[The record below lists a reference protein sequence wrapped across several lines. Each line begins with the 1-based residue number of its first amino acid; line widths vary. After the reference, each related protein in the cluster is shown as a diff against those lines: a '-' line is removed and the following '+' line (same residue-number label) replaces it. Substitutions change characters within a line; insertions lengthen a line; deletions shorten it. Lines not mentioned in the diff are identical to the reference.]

1 MPKMSRKL
9 SLDEDEET
17 EFAKRP
23 KISRDLSPEETEEIE
38 ILIVSNYYISK
49 QIEEIESTIRKI
61 EEEKEPKG
69 SQSRSE
75 DVIETVK
82 SLMNLKREYS
92 QMVRNYNERYKK
104 DDRIWVKHWVK
115 HLQRVKFSDEIR
127 ASKSWGELDDGM
139 LGWINYMHYTFDLDL
154 DIPLNVFRI

>member
-82 SLMNLKREYS
+82 SLMNLKEGLKFEVPS
-92 QMVRNYNERYKK
+92 QV
-104 DDRIWVKHWVK
+104 H
-115 HLQRVKFSDEIR
+115 
-127 ASKSWGELDDGM
+127 
-139 LGWINYMHYTFDLDL
+139 
-154 DIPLNVFRI
+154 

>member
-1 MPKMSRKL
+1 MSRKL
-9 SLDEDEET
+9 SLDEDEEI

-23 KISRDLSPEETEEIE
+23 KISRELSPEETEKIE
-38 ILIVSNYYISK
+38 ILIISNYYISK
-49 QIEEIESTIRKI
+49 QIEEIESTIKKI
-61 EEEKEPKG
+61 EEEKEPEG

-92 QMVRNYNERYKK
+92 QMVRNYNEKYKK
-104 DDRIWVKHWVK
+104 DDGIRVK

-127 ASKSWGELDDGM
+127 ASKSWGELDKGM